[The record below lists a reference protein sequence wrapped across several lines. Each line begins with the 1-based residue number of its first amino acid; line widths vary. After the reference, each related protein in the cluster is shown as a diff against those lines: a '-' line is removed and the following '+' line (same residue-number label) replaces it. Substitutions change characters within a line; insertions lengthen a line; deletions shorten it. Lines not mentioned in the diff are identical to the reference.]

1 MKMRIMR
8 SFIATGIITLII
20 FLSSLPFLIRLYH
33 YKSIRKALEH
43 NDSDTALDRIEHLPD
58 SYNLDWTLWD
68 DISWIP
74 KVVWI
79 YEHTVG
85 CPSCAADG
93 YPLLWHAARNGESE
107 VVDTL
112 LNNGASIHYASDN
125 GAEIIRAATMSGNTN
140 TVLLLLAKGA
150 DIKDTNYCQVA
161 AIHMATINSSYLQML
176 QLLISAGADV
186 NSIDW
191 QGRTPLDYAY
201 TWNTNA
207 IPILLTHGA
216 QLGKSDWLRQVNKE
230 PNNRLQAIDA
240 KASQPDP

>member
-1 MKMRIMR
+1 MKLPKLKLL
-8 SFIATGIITLII
+8 IAAGLIVLTI
-20 FLSSLPFLIRLYH
+20 FLSALPFLIRLYH
-33 YKSIRKALEH
+33 YKSIRKALEQ
-43 NDSDTALDRIEHLPD
+43 NDSITALELIEHLPNF
-58 SYNLDWTLWD
+58 YNIDWTLWN

-74 KVVWI
+74 KVGWI

-107 VVDTL
+107 VVDAL
-112 LNNGASIHYASDN
+112 LNKGASLKHASDN
-125 GAEIIRAATMSGNTN
+125 GSEIIRAATMSGNTN